1 MNLTFDWVVFW
12 VSLALFLFFIFWA
25 IRMIL
30 RASAQRERDEL
41 RAHAVDVAGRM
52 EEVNHQSSVFSRQ

>member
-1 MNLTFDWVVFW
+1 
-12 VSLALFLFFIFWA
+12 
-25 IRMIL
+25 MIL